1 MTFLLCTDLPVVS
14 PVLADV
20 PHTVDEQLPLH
31 DQEGLVGGQ
40 CLNLMG
46 AFYQLEHLNDKPI

>member
-1 MTFLLCTDLPVVS
+1 MTFLLCTDL

-40 CLNLMG
+40 RLNLVG
-46 AFYQLEHLNDKPI
+46 AFYQLKHLHDKIR